1 MATPD
6 NYSTA
11 AQLVNEML
19 DRYHRRASISDG
31 EKMMIDPGQVL
42 DNITEAMRR
51 LDVDI
56 DTPISIEEDVVTLAE
71 LTSLIQNLH
80 MGPHLIVHVVNTA
93 MAIMTPRYPEDLVN
107 LPLPDEYDLRK
118 LHPMKVGDR
127 PHAVAKDLFNRRLT
141 GEADLE
147 FDEVEAAVAECD
159 AADQIHTFVAVFY
172 MYGVR
177 LGALKYTTGIA

>member
-42 DNITEAMRR
+42 DNIVEAMRR

-56 DTPISIEEDVVTLAE
+56 DTPVSIEEDVVTLAE
-71 LTSLIQNLH
+71 LTSLIQHLH
-80 MGPHLIVHVVNTA
+80 MGPHLIVHAVNTA

-118 LHPMKVGDR
+118 LHPLKMGDR
-127 PHAVAKDLFNRRLT
+127 PHQVAKDIFNQRIT
-141 GEADLE
+141 AGADLE
-147 FDEVEAAVAECD
+147 SDDIDDVIDSLDVPD
-159 AADQIHTFVAVFY
+159 RIQVFVAVFY
-172 MYGVR
+172 MYGTKI
-177 LGALKYTTGIA
+177 GALKHTTGIA

>member
-19 DRYHRRASISDG
+19 DRHHRRASISDG

-51 LDVDI
+51 LDLDI
-56 DTPISIEEDVVTLAE
+56 DTPVSIEADVVPLAE
-71 LTSLIQNLH
+71 LQTLIQQLH
-80 MGPHLIVHVVNTA
+80 MAPTLISHVVNTA
-93 MAIMTPRYPEDLVN
+93 MEILTARYPTQLVTT
-107 LPLPDEYDLRK
+107 PLQPEFDLREM
-118 LHPMKVGDR
+118 HPLQMGDR

-141 GEADLE
+141 AEADLE

-159 AADQIHTFVAVFY
+159 AADQIHTFVAAFY